1 MELLRERQTTE
12 LTNAELEAQKH
23 NAQIKER
30 YQRLLSA
37 EADQFAA
44 ETHAEQLT
52 EDIRASVIAPE
63 APVYVSPVTSETPM
77 VEQAPQVTE
86 FVRERVTASV
96 FTPEKFENMQAF
108 GVENAVAQAAEVVA
122 PTFVAPVFEQAPAIA
137 TEVEASYSL
146 TPLAKAAMAIFA
158 TVVVGM
164 TTLIGVNSGIIRQQK
179 IQLRTGTDRKKSRN
193 SAIYRRSTL
202 GGNRSRLGG
211 TARSDGWELKFEEH
225 GH

>member
-12 LTNAELEAQKH
+12 LRNAELEAQKH

-37 EADQFAA
+37 EADQFAT
-44 ETHAEQLT
+44 ETPVQQRT
-52 EDIRASVIAPE
+52 EEVRASVLAPE

-96 FTPEKFENMQAF
+96 FTPEKFENVQAF
-108 GVENAVAQAAEVVA
+108 VGNQTAEQAAEVAA
-122 PTFVAPVFEQAPAIA
+122 PTFVAPVFEQAAEIA

-158 TVVVGM
+158 TVAVGM

-179 IQLRTGTDRKKSRN
+179 VKLRNLEKDRQELIEKNQEIQQY
-193 SAIYRRSTL
+193 IEE
-202 GGNRSRLGG
+202 
-211 TARSDGWELKFEEH
+211 ARSEETVRAWAEAQ
-225 GH
+225 GLTAGN